1 MTADVVV
8 IGGGIVGCS
17 AAYHLAAAGAG
28 DVVLL
33 EREAAVG
40 RGSTGAC
47 AGGFRHQ
54 FTTEVNIRLS
64 LASIPMITGFTAE
77 HGIHVD
83 VVQDGYLFVVRDP
96 EAWDGSLEAVALQR
110 SLGAPVE
117 VLDAEQTLA
126 LVPGLNPEG
135 IVGATFGPQ
144 DGIADPGALTQGYA
158 SLASAAGARL
168 ERSSEVEQ
176 ILVDDGKVTG
186 VLTREGGMHAGAVV
200 LAAGAWSGVLA
211 ATAGLDLPV
220 RPVPRTVVVTGAF
233 AGAPARRTLVIDAGS
248 SFYFHREGEGVLM
261 GMAGDD
267 VATFD
272 TRVDEG
278 FVADRL
284 LPQALRVFPALAEA
298 GVRSS
303 WVGLYEMTP
312 DRHPVVGPAPVQGL
326 WIAAGFSGHGFQHG
340 PVVGKL
346 IADMIVDGRADT
358 VDVSA
363 LSFDRFARGDL
374 IREGHVV

>member
-1 MTADVVV
+1 
-8 IGGGIVGCS
+8 
-17 AAYHLAAAGAG
+17 
-28 DVVLL
+28 
-33 EREAAVG
+33 
-40 RGSTGAC
+40 
-47 AGGFRHQ
+47 
-54 FTTEVNIRLS
+54 
-64 LASIPMITGFTAE
+64 MITGFTAE
-77 HGIHVD
+77 HGIPVD

-278 FVADRL
+278 FVSDRL